1 MRVRLV
7 GWLVAACAALA
18 LVLPLDGRPPQAGAS
33 GKAKKKS
40 TYQLP
45 EELTPKLFTLQDNEV
60 PLSRAL
66 SELARQTGNQ
76 VEDRRQAREE
86 VKVKLDLKGV
96 TFWPALE
103 AIARAADVK
112 ISFSEQDGKLALSEG
127 PYQLLPVSYQGLFRV
142 AVRRIDAI
150 NDLES
155 STHQCLL
162 YLQVA
167 WEPRFRPLL
176 LETQPDDLTV
186 EDDKGHLLELP
197 EGGKGMAPVGQR
209 AAAEVRLRV
218 TAPHRSAARLG
229 VLKGTL
235 SAMAPSKTL
244 TFTLDKL
251 TAIPKEGPVRKETQD
266 GVTLQLRELRTE
278 GGEGDAIWTVGILL
292 EYPGE
297 GPRFE
302 SFQSWLVNNEIYLE
316 KEKDGLKQRFPPN
329 LGYETDDSTENKA
342 LLRYRFGDEPE
353 KRLTLGKPADWKL
366 VYRTPGKIAQV
377 PIAFEFKD
385 VPLP

>member
-1 MRVRLV
+1 MCVRIV
-7 GWLVAACAALA
+7 PWLVAACATLA
-18 LVLPLDGRPPQAGAS
+18 LLLPSDGGPAQAGSS
-33 GKAKKKS
+33 GKAKKKA
-40 TYQLP
+40 TYQLS
-45 EELTPKLFTLQDNEV
+45 EELTPKPFTLQENEV
-60 PLSRAL
+60 TLSKAL
-66 SELARQTGNQ
+66 AELAKQTGNQ
-76 VEDRRQAREE
+76 VEDRRQSREE
-86 VKVKLDLKGV
+86 VKLKLDLRGV

-103 AIARAADVK
+103 AIAKAADAK
-112 ISFSEQDGKLALSEG
+112 ISFSEQDGKLALSDG
-127 PYQLLPVSYQGLFRV
+127 PYQLLPVSYNGLFRV
-142 AVRRIDAI
+142 AVRRLDAI
-150 NDLES
+150 HDLEAN
-155 STHQCLL
+155 TQLCLL

-176 LETQPDDLTV
+176 METQPDDLTV
-186 EDDKGHLLELP
+186 EDDKGHLLEIP

-209 AAAEVRLRV
+209 AAADVRLRV

-251 TAIPKEGPVRKETQD
+251 TAIPKQGPPRRETQD
-266 GVTLQLRELRTE
+266 GVTLHLRELRSE
-278 GGEGDAIWTVGILL
+278 GGEGDEIWTVGILL
-292 EYPGE
+292 EYPAE
-297 GPRFE
+297 GPKFE

-342 LLRYRFGDEPE
+342 VIRYRFGDEPE
-353 KRLTLGKPADWKL
+353 KRLTLGKPGDWKL

-377 PIAFEFKD
+377 PIPFEFKD